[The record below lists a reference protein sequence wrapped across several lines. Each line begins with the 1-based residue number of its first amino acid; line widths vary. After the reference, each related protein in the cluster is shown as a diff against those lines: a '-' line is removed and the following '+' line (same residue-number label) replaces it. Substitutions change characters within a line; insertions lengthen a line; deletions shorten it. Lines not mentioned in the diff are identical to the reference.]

1 MADTFGLIDK
11 KVGFTKVE
19 IDGDD
24 GLLVVFSDKTT
35 TAYVAEELL
44 ELRPYR
50 ETVDERPATH
60 N

>member
-1 MADTFGLIDK
+1 MDQRIRFAKIEL
-11 KVGFTKVE
+11 
-19 IDGDD
+19 DGDD

-50 ETVDERPATH
+50 ETVEEQHATQS
-60 N
+60 